1 VEFLEDLTET
11 TKIIEKILTEIER
24 FAIMRFRKGL
34 IYRSNL
40 NYLIPK
46 YKIIETLKWDYADR
60 LTDGGLC
67 VDHIAD
73 FHLLRGFIRV
83 CHDRGSNE

>member
-1 VEFLEDLTET
+1 MEFLEDLTET

-40 NYLIPK
+40 NYL
-46 YKIIETLKWDYADR
+46 IIETLKWDYADR